1 MHISMNN
8 TNNNNLL
15 RRIDVRAHE
24 LIDIFEEAPSARD
37 LAAAFANMTDHVG
50 VRASP
55 QFKDLA
61 AGVMALGRY
70 LDGDG
75 GHVWASAEYEHRM
88 GGLNVPKMK
97 VLFDNMT
104 QKTMGAVL
112 VAIAKHH
119 DKGKKAVDL
128 IKELVLVRAVSPNA
142 TLSTAYYKN
151 SNNVYRLDT
160 EFARRTALHFA
171 HGPSIVKVLLQ
182 ELGANPNA
190 RDAAGQ
196 TPLHMEWGASASK
209 TKALLA
215 AGANPNA
222 RDADGRTPMFY
233 HVGHP
238 DCIKALLAAG
248 ADPYAKDKKGI
259 TALNAILKLLMRIGG
274 AKTPP
279 DAAKTVKIL
288 MAATDA
294 RPTNARNVNIA
305 KLPANLQNAIS
316 KRANLG
322 RRRYNETSAA
332 LLLKGMNPNMH
343 SKIMQNAF

>member
-1 MHISMNN
+1 M
-8 TNNNNLL
+8 NNNNLL
-15 RRIDVRAHE
+15 RRIDVRADE
-24 LIDIFEEAPSARD
+24 LIDIFEDAPSAPD

-50 VRASP
+50 MRASP

-75 GHVWASAEYEHRM
+75 GHVWASAEYERM
-88 GGLNVPKMK
+88 GGLDVPKMK
-97 VLFDNMT
+97 VLLDNMT

-112 VAIAKHH
+112 VAIAMHH

-128 IKELVLVRAVSPNA
+128 IKELIDKRGVSPNA
-142 TLSTAYYKN
+142 TLSIAYYKN
-151 SNNVYRLDT
+151 GNNAYRLDT
-160 EFARRTALHFA
+160 DVAKRTALHFA
-171 HGPSIVKVLLQ
+171 HGPSIVKVLL
-182 ELGANPNA
+182 ELGANPDA

-196 TPLHMEWGASASK
+196 TPLHMERGMAMSK

-238 DCIKALLAAG
+238 ECIKALLAAG
-248 ADPYAKDKKGI
+248 ADPYAKDTKGS
-259 TALNAILKLLMRIGG
+259 TALNSILKLLMRIGG
-274 AKTPP
+274 ARTPP
-279 DAAKTVKIL
+279 DAAKTVKML

-305 KLPANLQNAIS
+305 KLPANIRKAIS
-316 KRANLG
+316 NRANLG
-322 RRRYNETSAA
+322 QRRYDAMSLA
-332 LLLKGMNPNMH
+332 LFQRGVNRHLRNR
-343 SKIMQNAF
+343 IMKNAF